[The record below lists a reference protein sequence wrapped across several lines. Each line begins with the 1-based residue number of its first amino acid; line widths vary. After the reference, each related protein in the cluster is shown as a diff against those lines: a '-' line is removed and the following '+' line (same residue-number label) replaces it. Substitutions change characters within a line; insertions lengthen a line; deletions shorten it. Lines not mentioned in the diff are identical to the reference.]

1 MLNRY
6 LKFVQVFQLNRSI
19 DQRIITPFEKA
30 LDSLKFVKWE
40 YSNSKKVPLTEEQI
54 LSIDYKKFEKFYI
67 KFDIIEI

>member
-1 MLNRY
+1 MLDRAKELFIKDLEKNQEKVDAFY
-6 LKFVQVFQLNRSI
+6 N
-19 DQRIITPFEKA
+19 KA